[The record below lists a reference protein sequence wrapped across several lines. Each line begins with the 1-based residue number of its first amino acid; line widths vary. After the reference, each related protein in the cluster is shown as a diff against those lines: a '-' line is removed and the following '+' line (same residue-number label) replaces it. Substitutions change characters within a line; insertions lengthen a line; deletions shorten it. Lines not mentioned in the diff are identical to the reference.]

1 MSDPAIVNLPRSVAD
16 ALDAITYS
24 QRALA
29 YLQVDAQLTLI
40 GVGGNL
46 DNYGLGALRLGERAV
61 DQAPF
66 LEGLLPLIKAPFLLP
81 CIDLGSGRAAD
92 LHFYRDDGC
101 VWVLLLDATTERAQ
115 VQRVQQKAYN
125 MALLQEK
132 EALLNRRLETANAA
146 LRAAQGELETARV
159 VAEQARGE
167 AEAANQAKSMF
178 LATMSHEIRTSMNG
192 VLGMVEVLERQDLGE
207 TERRIVATIQYS
219 GQTLLQVI
227 NDVLDFSKIEAG
239 RIELESTSFSLSKI
253 IDTVL
258 DAFQP
263 QVSAKGLTLD
273 SEIAASSQDALVGDP
288 IRVRQILFNL
298 LSNAIKF
305 TKQGGV
311 RLRADTMWMDG
322 EKTRATI
329 AVADTGIGMDDE
341 QLARVFRPFVQADRS
356 TMRQFGGTGLGLSI
370 ARQLAQAM
378 GGDIAVESTPGLG
391 STFTVTLNFQ
401 PAPSDLSHNPLL
413 RPVESKSRLFSGE
426 RVLVVD
432 DHPVNREVLVLQ
444 LKLLGI
450 AADTAANG
458 VEAMEAWAPGR
469 YAAVLADIHMPQMD
483 GYELARRL
491 RASEANHDSS
501 RTPLIAVSA
510 DAMKGEE
517 ERCLAVGMDGFI
529 VKPVSI
535 ERLRV
540 TLDRWIPI
548 ESDSNTAEVLERS
561 VSPAA
566 IDRNVLAAWLDD
578 DSTAIDHLL
587 RTFRETA
594 VETEREIDAAWRTGN
609 LATLAAIAHKL
620 KGAAQS
626 VGATDVG
633 AAAAALE
640 QAGKARD
647 GARCRALFDALAI
660 QLRRALVEIE
670 GSVGSVI

>member
-1 MSDPAIVNLPRSVAD
+1 LAEHD
-16 ALDAITYS
+16 AH
-24 QRALA
+24 
-29 YLQVDAQLTLI
+29 
-40 GVGGNL
+40 VGL
-46 DNYGLGALRLGERAV
+46 
-61 DQAPF
+61 
-66 LEGLLPLIKAPFLLP
+66 
-81 CIDLGSGRAAD
+81 
-92 LHFYRDDGC
+92 
-101 VWVLLLDATTERAQ
+101 
-115 VQRVQQKAYN
+115 
-125 MALLQEK
+125 
-132 EALLNRRLETANAA
+132 
-146 LRAAQGELETARV
+146 
-159 VAEQARGE
+159 
-167 AEAANQAKSMF
+167 
-178 LATMSHEIRTSMNG
+178 
-192 VLGMVEVLERQDLGE
+192 
-207 TERRIVATIQYS
+207 
-219 GQTLLQVI
+219 
-227 NDVLDFSKIEAG
+227 
-239 RIELESTSFSLSKI
+239 
-253 IDTVL
+253 
-258 DAFQP
+258 
-263 QVSAKGLTLD
+263 
-273 SEIAASSQDALVGDP
+273 
-288 IRVRQILFNL
+288 
-298 LSNAIKF
+298 
-305 TKQGGV
+305 
-311 RLRADTMWMDG
+311 
-322 EKTRATI
+322 
-329 AVADTGIGMDDE
+329 
-341 QLARVFRPFVQADRS
+341 
-356 TMRQFGGTGLGLSI
+356 
-370 ARQLAQAM
+370 
-378 GGDIAVESTPGLG
+378 
-391 STFTVTLNFQ
+391 
-401 PAPSDLSHNPLL
+401 
-413 RPVESKSRLFSGE
+413 
-426 RVLVVD
+426 
-432 DHPVNREVLVLQ
+432 LQ

-548 ESDSNTAEVLERS
+548 ESDSNTTEVLERS

-609 LATLAAIAHKL
+609 LATVAAIAHKL

-670 GSVGSVI
+670 GSVGSA